1 MTKKS
6 ILTRIEIKLAA
17 MSRRSIFFLAA
28 AVVMLYFSIILF
40 MLSPLHGS
48 RGGYY
53 AGGYMNNFAF
63 RHDPPVNWCS
73 ELTWQ
78 TPPSPDVVALVSYPG
93 SGNTWLRYLLQQVT
107 GVVTGSIYMDY
118 GLRVHGFPAENVTDG
133 SVLVVKTHAVPMDSD
148 KFKSAILL
156 IRNPRDAILFVFAA
170 VNALFL
176 TISCSHYSLFA
187 SLTHSS
193 YQGGRTIEEVSCYG

>member
-107 GVVTGSIYMDY
+107 G
-118 GLRVHGFPAENVTDG
+118 
-133 SVLVVKTHAVPMDSD
+133 
-148 KFKSAILL
+148 KFSYTLCLL
-156 IRNPRDAILFVFAA
+156 ILTHV
-170 VNALFL
+170 FL
-176 TISCSHYSLFA
+176 TRKNA
-187 SLTHSS
+187 
-193 YQGGRTIEEVSCYG
+193 VV